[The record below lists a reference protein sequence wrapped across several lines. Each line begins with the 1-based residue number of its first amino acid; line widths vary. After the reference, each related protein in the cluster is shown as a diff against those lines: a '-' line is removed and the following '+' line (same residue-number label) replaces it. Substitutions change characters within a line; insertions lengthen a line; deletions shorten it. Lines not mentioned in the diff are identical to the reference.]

1 MRSKPKGHRPFIH
14 LSLRV
19 LAPLTRLARRT
30 GITCSE
36 LLETMLIEIFEG
48 DAASPPPAATPP
60 PRRRRPADVIPI
72 DRARRTPPPAGP
84 RLTSARLCARSEE
97 LQARC
102 AVTRSRTKAACEA
115 AKRVRKET
123 LALRQENARL
133 G

>member
-1 MRSKPKGHRPFIH
+1 MRSKPKGRPPFIH

-48 DAASPPPAATPP
+48 DGASPPPAATPP
-60 PRRRRPADVIPI
+60 PHRRRPADVIPI
-72 DRARRTPPPAGP
+72 DRARRTPTPAEP
-84 RLTSARLCARSEE
+84 RLTSAQLCARSEE
-97 LQARC
+97 LHARC
-102 AVTRSRTKAACEA
+102 MVARTRAAAAREA

>member
-1 MRSKPKGHRPFIH
+1 MRPKPKGRLPLIR

-48 DAASPPPAATPP
+48 DVASAPPAPSP
-60 PRRRRPADVIPI
+60 PRRRHPAAVIPI
-72 DRARRTPPPAGP
+72 GRARRTPPPAGL
-84 RLTSARLCARSEE
+84 RLTAAKLCERSEE
-97 LQARC
+97 LHARSD
-102 AVTRSRTKAACEA
+102 AARARAAAACEA
-115 AKRVRKET
+115 ARRVREQT
-123 LALRQENARL
+123 LALRQEYARL

>member
-1 MRSKPKGHRPFIH
+1 MRSKPKGRLPFIR

-19 LAPLTRLARRT
+19 LAPLTRLSRRT

-48 DAASPPPAATPP
+48 DVASALPAATPL

-72 DRARRTPPPAGP
+72 ERARRVPPPVGP
-84 RLTSARLCARSEE
+84 RLTAAKLRARSQE
-97 LQARC
+97 LRARC
-102 AVTRSRTKAACEA
+102 KAAHTRAAAACEA
-115 AKRVRKET
+115 ARRVREQT
-123 LALRQENARL
+123 LALRQEYARL